1 MEVQQDNQINDVN
14 TKNVKTDVNKK
25 SDSNNYTE
33 QVKNQKVSEK
43 SATQKVDPQ
52 IKLRNVTA
60 KTMTNVTFIADFPKD
75 ATGNVVFK
83 LNTRT
88 LTKTKIKVTNGTAQY
103 FFKIPAYSAK
113 NYNLM
118 LSYSG
123 SYKYKET
130 KVNATLTLT
139 KLKTT
144 VTATNPQ
151 QANQGQVSK
160 ISAKVTN
167 ELKMPVETKVA
178 FKVNGKTLG
187 VVMSDNSTGIATL
200 NYTFTKAYNRDLYNI
215 TYISGENNKH
225 QTGTLYGTIKL
236 YKQSK
241 VTVDPVTAKTGSK
254 ISLKATV
261 VDINDKKISTGTVTF
276 KVNGNNAGTANVKSG
291 IATINYQ
298 LPKINAGNYII
309 TATYNKNNVYAASQG
324 SQNLVVTKIPTKITT
339 YGMYVNAGSSNS
351 ANIALV
357 DEKGIALSGQ
367 VTVYVNNKEY
377 TKVNAVNGNAIFKYT
392 AAYAKSSSQLPLKV
406 VFNGNGI
413 YQGSNCNSH
422 ITILSNENVY
432 VGPNGNDNNL
442 GNSTSPYK
450 TIAKALS
457 QVNNNGVIYLKEGQ
471 YKEAGLSTSKSVRIE
486 GLADKSKVIINAVN
500 QNKVVLSLTNSNA
513 VVTLKKLTIGNSNIK
528 SATNVAAVVS
538 KGTLNVENS
547 VFSNNIVNNKESS
560 GAIHS
565 TGTLVIVNSIMTNNK
580 AYNSDGGAIRNVR
593 GNLTV
598 VNSSFTINLASGN
611 GIGGA
616 AIFTYNSNS
625 TIINTYF
632 DGNVGN
638 GTNSSGGA
646 VKVAYGN
653 STIESSTF
661 NNNAIKG
668 ATQVVGGAIASLNC
682 NLYLVNDKFT
692 KNQAIGTDIAGG
704 AGVYDQN
711 SILLVYNTS
720 LSANTV
726 SGRTVY
732 GGAIYNYN
740 AYSSIV
746 NTNLSGNILTGNS
759 KNGKA
764 YGGAINYRGGT
775 LTANNVKCISN
786 KATANDSCGGALY
799 FIGSKLDMSSSS
811 FTSNIAEGTSVGGA
825 GAIFSYANAVI
836 STTTFTANQAS
847 GPSNGGGAIAN
858 VGNMSVTKTNF
869 INNVASAA
877 GSAMSNGGNV
887 ITINGNYWG
896 SSYPNWSTLLS
907 NIKTPTSYS
916 KTRV

>member
-1 MEVQQDNQINDVN
+1 M
-14 TKNVKTDVNKK
+14 KTNVNKK
-25 SDSNNYTE
+25 YDSSNYTE
-33 QVKNQKVSEK
+33 QIKNQKISEK
-43 SATQKVDPQ
+43 SATQKQDPQ
-52 IKLRNVTA
+52 IRLRNVTA

-88 LTKTKIKVTNGTAQY
+88 LTKTKIKVTNGTAHY

-113 NYNLM
+113 NYKLM

-123 SYKYKET
+123 NKKYIET

-144 VTATNPQ
+144 VTVSNPQ
-151 QANQGQVSK
+151 QANRGQVSK

-200 NYTFTKAYNRDLYNI
+200 NYTFTKAYGRDLYNI
-215 TYISGENNKH
+215 TYIAGENNKH
-225 QTGTLYGTIKL
+225 QTGTLNGTLRL
-236 YKQSK
+236 YNQSI
-241 VTVDPVTAKTGSK
+241 VTVDPVTATTGTK
-254 ISLKATV
+254 IPLKATI
-261 VDINDKKISTGTVTF
+261 VDINNKKITTGTVTF
-276 KVNGNNAGTANVKSG
+276 VVDGKTAGTANVKNG
-291 IATINYQ
+291 VATINYQ
-298 LPKINAGNYII
+298 LPKLNAGNYLI
-309 TATYNKNNVYAASQG
+309 TATYNKNNVYAAG
-324 SQNLVVTKIPTKITT
+324 IGYKTLVVTKISTKITT

-351 ANIALV
+351 TNIAVV
-357 DEKGIALSGQ
+357 DNRGMALSGQ
-367 VTVYVNNKEY
+367 VTVYVNNNVY
-377 TKVNAVNGNAIFKYT
+377 TRLTAKNGNAIFKYT
-392 AAYAKSSSQLPLKV
+392 SAFAKSSSQLPLKV
-406 VFNGNGI
+406 VYDGSGI
-413 YQGSNCNSH
+413 YQSSTCDSY
-422 ITILSNENVY
+422 ITIVSNDNVY

-442 GNSTSPYK
+442 GNKTSPYK

-457 QVNNNGVIYLKEGQ
+457 KVNDNGVIYLQEGQ

-486 GLADKSKVIINAVN
+486 GLADKSRVVINAVN
-500 QNKVVLSLTNSNA
+500 QNKVVLSLTNSKA
-513 VVTLKKLTIGNSNIK
+513 LVTLKKLTVANSNIK
-528 SATNVAAVVS
+528 SSTNVAAVVS
-538 KGTLNVENS
+538 KGTLNVENT

-565 TGTLVIVNSIMTNNK
+565 TGSLIIINSTLINNK
-580 AYNSDGGAIRNVR
+580 VYNSDGGAIRNVR

-598 VNSSFTINLASGN
+598 VNSSFTSNLASGN

-625 TIINTYF
+625 TIINSQF
-632 DGNVGN
+632 DENVGS

-646 VKVAYGN
+646 IKVAYGN
-653 STIESSTF
+653 STIENTTF
-661 NNNAIKG
+661 TNNAIKG
-668 ATQVVGGAIASLNC
+668 STQVVGGAVASLNC
-682 NLYLVNDKFT
+682 NLYLINDIFT

-726 SGRTVY
+726 SGKSVY

-740 AYSSIV
+740 AFSSIV
-746 NTNLSGNILTGNS
+746 NTNVSGNILTGNS

-764 YGGAINYRGGT
+764 YGGGINYRGGT
-775 LTANNVKCISN
+775 LTANNLKCISN
-786 KATANDSCGGALY
+786 KATANDTYGGAIY
-799 FIGSKLDMSSSS
+799 FIGSKMDMSSST
-811 FTSNIAEGTSVGGA
+811 FTSNSAEGTSLGGA
-825 GAIFSYANAVI
+825 GAVFAYANTIVT
-836 STTTFTANQAS
+836 TTTFTANKATGS
-847 GPSNGGGAIAN
+847 SNGGGAIAN
-858 VGNMSVTKTNF
+858 VGNISVTKSNF

-877 GSAMSNGGNV
+877 GSALSNGGKV

-907 NIKTPTSYS
+907 NVNAPTSYS
-916 KTRV
+916 KTKV